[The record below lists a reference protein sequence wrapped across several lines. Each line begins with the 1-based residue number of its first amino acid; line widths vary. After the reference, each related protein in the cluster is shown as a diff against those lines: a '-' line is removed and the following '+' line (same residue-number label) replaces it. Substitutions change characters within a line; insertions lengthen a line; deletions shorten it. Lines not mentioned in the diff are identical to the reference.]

1 MLNVGHH
8 YFVGGGSDRYMLALG
23 ALLKSRGHAVVPFAT
38 AHERNEPTPW
48 ADYFPAGVNP
58 SEPRLTDA
66 LRFLWST
73 EARTAMQRVL
83 AEAQSDLAHLHIY
96 YGQLTASILGPLH
109 EARVPVVQSLHEYK
123 LACPVYSF
131 VSNGAVCE
139 ACAGQ
144 SFWRA
149 LPRRCNRGSVM
160 RTAASIAEAYLSRW
174 AGDVRR
180 VDHFIAVS
188 DFMRRKMEEYGLGAG
203 RITTVHN
210 FVDAKAVE
218 PATDTG
224 SYAFYFGRLERL
236 KGLFTL
242 IEAAGAVPA
251 LPLWIAGEGKA
262 RSELEAEVQRQGWS
276 HIRFLGF
283 QRGQALED
291 LIRGARCTVLPAEW
305 YENCPMSILEALAY
319 ARPVVG
325 SRIGGI
331 PELIEDGVDGYLFE
345 PGNIEELRAILRGFS
360 SEPEQTVEMGRAGRA
375 KVKQR
380 FSPDAHYAQIRAVY
394 DQVLHT

>member
-1 MLNVGHH
+1 MGHH
-8 YFVGGGSDRYMLALG
+8 YFVGGGSDRYLLALG
-23 ALLKSRGHAVVPFAT
+23 ALLESHGHDVIPFAT
-38 AHERNEPTPW
+38 AHERNEPTRW

-58 SEPRLTDA
+58 SRPGLSDA
-66 LRFLWST
+66 FRFLWSSD
-73 EARTAMQRVL
+73 ARTAMQRVL
-83 AEAQSDLAHLHIY
+83 AEAHPDVAHLHIY

-109 EARVPVVQSLHEYK
+109 DAGVPVVQSLHEYK

-131 VSNGAVCE
+131 ISNGAVCE

-149 LPRRCNRGSVM
+149 LPRRCNRGSVV
-160 RTAASIAEAYLSRW
+160 RTAASVAEAYISRW
-174 AGDVRR
+174 AGDLRH

-210 FVDAKAVE
+210 FVDANAVV
-218 PATDTG
+218 PATDAG
-224 SYAFYFGRLERL
+224 DYAFYFGRLERL
-236 KGLFTL
+236 KGLYTL
-242 IEAAGAVPA
+242 IEAAGAVPE

-262 RSELEAEVQRQGWS
+262 RAELEAEVERQGWT

-305 YENCPMSILEALAY
+305 YENCPMSVLEALAY

-325 SRIGGI
+325 SHIGGI
-331 PELIEDGVDGYLFE
+331 PELIDHGVDGFLFE
-345 PGNIEELRAILRGFS
+345 PGNVEQLRTILQEFLV
-360 SEPEQTVEMGRAGRA
+360 EPGRTIEMGQAGRT

-380 FSPDAHYAQIRAVY
+380 FSPEVHYSQICAVY
-394 DQVLHT
+394 DQVLRA